1 MTTQTAKTYAGALYD
16 LAESE
21 QLTDA
26 VLNDL
31 TLVSALLRENPDYLR
46 LLCTPSI
53 PKKER
58 CGLIAEALSGSVHEY
73 TLHFLML
80 LCENDTLP
88 QFSGCAKEYR
98 ARYNEAH
105 GILSVCA
112 VSAVPM
118 PEALSEKLQ
127 KKLEALTGKTVELT
141 ARVDERLI
149 GGVRLELPDR
159 QLDGS
164 VQFHLDQLQKQLHET
179 VL

>member
-1 MTTQTAKTYAGALYD
+1 MTTQTAKTYAGALYE

-21 QLTDA
+21 QLTD
-26 VLNDL
+26 VILNDL
-31 TLVSALLRENPDYLR
+31 TLVRTLLRENPNYLR

-58 CGLIAEALSGSVHEY
+58 CGLLSQALRGSVHDY

-80 LCENDTLP
+80 LCENDTLS
-88 QFSGCAKEYR
+88 QFSGCAAEYR

-118 PEALSEKLQ
+118 SQALCEKLQ
-127 KKLEALTGKTVELT
+127 KKLESRTGKRVELT
-141 ARVDERLI
+141 TRVDARLL